1 MEINSIPALKR
12 VAFIGNHL
20 PRQCGIATFTTDLSD
35 AFSEKFPDIQNMVL
49 AMNDTLEGYN
59 YCDKVRYEIRESNLF
74 DYERAAHFL
83 NQHAVDA
90 ISLQHEF
97 GIFGGKW
104 GKYILTLLR
113 NVNAPVVTTFHTV
126 LEKPTPE
133 QHETLREVARLS
145 NRVEVMSEHSRR
157 DLQNI
162 YGVPE
167 HKIDFI
173 PHGIH
178 DVPFVDP
185 GFHKDKIGAEGRF
198 VLMTFGLLSRNKG
211 LEYVIEALPEVVK
224 RYPQLTYLILGAT
237 HPHVVAYE
245 GESYREELKARARE
259 LGVEENI
266 LFYDQFVDLKD
277 LKEFIGA
284 GDIYITP
291 YLDPEQVVS
300 GTLAYTVGAGKA
312 VISTPYRYAKE
323 LLADGRGYLVP
334 FRDPNAIAEKILHL
348 LDNEAERDAMRK
360 RAYMFGRDMIWPAVA
375 ESYHAS
381 FDRARQQHFAEH
393 YLMTVNNVTEE
404 RAEEVPALKL
414 DHIERMTD
422 GTGMYQHAVF
432 SVPNYN
438 EGYTTDD
445 NARAL
450 IVSVQLEEMA
460 GQTMAEIEQQP
471 IARVQELGH
480 RYLAFLWHAFNHEEG
495 RFRNFMDYNRNWL
508 EEVGSEDS
516 HGRALWALG
525 TVLARS
531 KREGLQG
538 MAVRLFE
545 EAIRAVTDFT
555 SPRAWAFALLGI
567 QHYLRRFPGDRAVLN
582 VQSTLV
588 QKLMDLYRANRTDE
602 WPWFEDIV
610 TYCNTALPQALLR
623 YGQASNDP
631 EAISIG
637 LESLTW
643 LVKIQQSD
651 KGWIMPIGN
660 QGFYPKEGQISYFDQ
675 QPVEV
680 YSLVS
685 ACLDAFRVTEDI
697 GWFDYATQAYEWFFG
712 RNALGVSLYDKA
724 TGGCRDG
731 LHIDRLNENQ
741 GAESTLS
748 LIQSMLEMKQFAREH
763 QNQLRVNGK
772 RRAAIVLVNSPK
784 PAR

>member
-1 MEINSIPALKR
+1 MEINLIPDLKR
-12 VAFIGNHL
+12 VAFIGNYL

-35 AFSEKFPDIQNMVL
+35 AFSEQFPDIQSVVL
-49 AMNDTLEGYN
+49 AMNDTIEGYT
-59 YCDKVRYEIRESNLF
+59 YSDKVRYEIRQSNLF
-74 DYERAAHFL
+74 DYERAANFL
-83 NQHAVDA
+83 NQHSVDA

-113 NVNAPVVTTFHTV
+113 NVNTPVVTTFHTV

-133 QHETLREVARLS
+133 QLETMREVARLS
-145 NRVEVMSEHSRR
+145 NRVVVMSEHSRR
-157 DLQNI
+157 DLQAI

-185 GFHKDKIGAEGRF
+185 GFHKDKFGAEGRF
-198 VLMTFGLLSRNKG
+198 VIMTFGLLSRNKG
-211 LEYVIEALPEVVK
+211 LEYVIEALPSVVE
-224 RYPQLTYLILGAT
+224 RYPNLTYLILGAT
-237 HPHVVAYE
+237 HPHVVAVE
-245 GESYREELKARARE
+245 GESYREGLKERVRE
-259 LGVEENI
+259 LGLEENV
-266 LFYDQFVDLKD
+266 LFLDQFVELKD

-323 LLADGRGYLVP
+323 LLDEGRGILVP
-334 FRDPNAIAEKILHL
+334 FRDSKAIAEKVLDL
-348 LDNEAERDAMRK
+348 LENETKRNAMRK
-360 RAYMFGRDMIWPAVA
+360 RAYLYGRNMVWPAVA
-375 ESYHAS
+375 QSYRES
-381 FDRARQQHFAEH
+381 FERARQQHFAEH
-393 YLMTVNNVTEE
+393 YLMTVNRVIGEQEE
-404 RAEEVPALKL
+404 TPVLKL

-422 GTGMYQHAVF
+422 STGMFQHAVF

-450 IVSVQLEEMA
+450 IVAVQLEEA
-460 GQTMAEIEQQP
+460 ADLAKTEAEQQSL
-471 IARVQELGH
+471 ARVQELGH
-480 RYLAFLWHAFNHEEG
+480 RYLAFLWHAFNREEK
-495 RFRNFMDYNRNWL
+495 RFRNFMDYDRHWL
-508 EEVGSEDS
+508 EDVGSEDS

-545 EAIRAVTDFT
+545 AALPTMMEFI

-567 QHYLRRFPGDRAVLN
+567 QHYLRRYPGDRAVLT

-588 QKLMDLYRANRTDE
+588 QKLLQQYKENRTDE
-602 WPWFEDIV
+602 WLWFEDIV
-610 TYCNTALPQALLR
+610 TYCNPALPQALLR
-623 YGQASNDP
+623 YGQANNDE
-631 EAISIG
+631 EAIAVG

-643 LVKIQQSD
+643 LAKIQQSD
-651 KGWIMPIGN
+651 RGWIMPIGN
-660 QGFYPKEGQISYFDQ
+660 QGFYQKGGQISYFDQ

-680 YSLVS
+680 HSLIS
-685 ACLDAFRVTEDI
+685 ACLDAYRITSDF
-697 GWFDYATQAYEWFFG
+697 GWYDYATQAFEWFLG
-712 RNALGVSLYDKA
+712 RNALGVSVYDKG

-748 LIQSMLEMKQFAREH
+748 FLQALLEMKQFSREH
-763 QNQLRVNGK
+763 KSQLRTNGK
-772 RRAAIVLVNSPK
+772 QATPVRLINSSRRA
-784 PAR
+784 

>member
-1 MEINSIPALKR
+1 MEINLIPDLKR

-35 AFSEKFPDIQNMVL
+35 AFTDQFPDVQSMVL
-49 AMNDTLEGYN
+49 AMNDRIEGYPYN
-59 YCDKVRYEIRESNLF
+59 DRVRYEIRESNLF
-74 DYERAAHFL
+74 DYERAANFL

-97 GIFGGKW
+97 GIFGGQW

-145 NRVEVMSEHSRR
+145 NRVVVMSEHSRR
-157 DLQNI
+157 DLQTI

-185 GFHKDKIGAEGRF
+185 GFHKDKFGAEGRF

-211 LEYVIEALPEVVK
+211 IEYVIEALPEVVK
-224 RYPQLTYLILGAT
+224 QYSDLTYLVLGAT
-237 HPHVVAYE
+237 HPHVVATE
-245 GESYREELKARARE
+245 GESYRESLKARARE
-259 LGVEENI
+259 LGVEENV

-312 VISTPYRYAKE
+312 VIATPYRYAKE
-323 LLADGRGYLVP
+323 LLADDRGILVP
-334 FRDPNAIAEKILHL
+334 FRDSRAIADSILYL
-348 LDNEAERDAMRK
+348 LDKEAERNAMRK
-360 RAYMFGRDMIWPAVA
+360 KAYLYGRNMIWPAVA
-375 ESYHAS
+375 QQYRES
-381 FDRARQQHFAEH
+381 FDLARQQHFTEH
-393 YLMTVNNVTEE
+393 YLMTVKNVTEE
-404 RAEEVPALKL
+404 RAEETPALKL

-450 IVSVQLEEMA
+450 IVSVQLEEA
-460 GQTMAEIEQQP
+460 ASLAQSAAEQQS
-471 IARVQELGH
+471 IAHVMELGH
-480 RYLAFLWHAFNHEEG
+480 RYLAFLWHAFNPEVK

-508 EEVGSEDS
+508 EDVGSEDS
-516 HGRALWALG
+516 HGRSLWALG

-545 EAIRAVTDFT
+545 AALPAVTEFT
-555 SPRAWAFALLGI
+555 SPRAWAFSLLGI
-567 QHYLRRFPGDRAVLN
+567 QYYLRHYPGDRAVLT
-582 VQSTLV
+582 VQKTLV
-588 QKLMDLYRANRTDE
+588 ERLIQMYKEHRTED

-610 TYCNTALPQALLR
+610 TYCNPALPQALLR
-623 YGQASNDP
+623 HGQANHDE

-643 LVKIQQSD
+643 LIKIQQSD

-685 ACLDAFRVTEDI
+685 ACLDAYRITKDV
-697 GWFDYATQAYEWFFG
+697 GWYDYATQAYEWFSG
-712 RNALGVSLYDKA
+712 RNALGVSMYDKA

-748 LIQSMLEMKQFAREH
+748 LIQSMLEMKQFARE
-763 QNQLRVNGK
+763 NQSILRTNGK
-772 RRAAIVLVNSPK
+772 Q
-784 PAR
+784 PARMELLNRSRTR